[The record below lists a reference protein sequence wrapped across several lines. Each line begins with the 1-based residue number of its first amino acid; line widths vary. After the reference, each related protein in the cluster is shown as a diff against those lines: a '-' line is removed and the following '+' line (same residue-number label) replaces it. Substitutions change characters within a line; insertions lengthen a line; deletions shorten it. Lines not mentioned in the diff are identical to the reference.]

1 MTSLPID
8 MIMHLAILHGFRFPC
23 RRNALKV
30 SFVCVSAFDLNYYL
44 VAACYHHFD
53 IEAEVG
59 KCCKVDP
66 RQQLTMSIPMQLRLI
81 WKAKKMLW

>member
-30 SFVCVSAFDLNYYL
+30 SLVFVSAFDLNYYL

-66 RQQLTMSIPMQLRLI
+66 RQQLTMSIPMKLRLI